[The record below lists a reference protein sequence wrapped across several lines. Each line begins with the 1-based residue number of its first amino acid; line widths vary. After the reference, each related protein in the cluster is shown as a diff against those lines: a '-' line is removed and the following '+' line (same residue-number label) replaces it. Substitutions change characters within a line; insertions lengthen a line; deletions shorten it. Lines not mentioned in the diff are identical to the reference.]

1 MKKSD
6 FIKKIER
13 AKKYSDKSS
22 QIVDEIIDELEEDGV
37 DINAYVTAPNSDNV
51 ADSITC
57 YVQYDEW
64 TPEEIWQAIKDIST
78 EEKGTE

>member
-1 MKKSD
+1 MKKTD

-13 AKKYSDKSS
+13 AKKYNDKSA
-22 QIVDEIIDELEEDGV
+22 QIVDEIINELEEDGI
-37 DINAYVTAPNSDNV
+37 DINAYVFAPNSDNV

-64 TPEEIWQAIKDIST
+64 TPEAIWQAIKDIPKG
-78 EEKGTE
+78 EKGTE